1 VTGVTD
7 DGSERVV
14 EVAFRA
20 VGDLGDHVTG
30 TATLTLP
37 SGR

>member
-1 VTGVTD
+1 VQGD
-7 DGSERVV
+7 EDVV

-20 VGDLGDHVTG
+20 ATDLGDHVTG

-37 SGR
+37 RPR